1 MCECVC
7 VCVCVCVSVSVCV
20 RGVCV
25 CVCVCVRACVSA
37 CVCVCTEE
45 DFVRPP
51 RVKACLLSLVSIID
65 DNQRSR
71 WSLELRE
78 RQAHE
83 S

>member
-1 MCECVC
+1 MAELCVMH
-7 VCVCVCVSVSVCV
+7 V
-20 RGVCV
+20 
-25 CVCVCVRACVSA
+25 

-51 RVKACLLSLVSIID
+51 HVKACIRSLVSIID

-71 WSLELRE
+71 FSLELRE

-83 S
+83 P